1 MLKAIKNASIG
12 TKVSLAPTFA
22 IACLALVAA
31 LGWWANQALS
41 QKLQQV
47 GQDGFGRLAR
57 VHGLVG
63 EIKDAQGM
71 LMQSLAWE
79 GAGFKAERIAQLDQ
93 QLVARLDRFAK
104 NLADG
109 GAAGGESQEM
119 AALRKS
125 FDSYRSQVKEALE
138 IKRGAV
144 AEAATFLPLLEGA
157 YASSKQALQAF
168 VDVEAKVAE
177 AAVAEGSALARRNA
191 VLIGGGLAA
200 ALALSA
206 LLSVVCARA
215 ITEPLTQASAIAD
228 ELAKGVLIR
237 RDVDAG
243 SDATGRVLQA
253 LDHVSANLNGMV
265 SDIRRAAEEINTGC
279 RDIAA
284 GNADLSARTESTA
297 SALQQT
303 AASTEHIA
311 GSLDKSAQN
320 ARTANTLA
328 QTATAVA
335 REGGAV
341 VKDAVS
347 AMASIEAQAR
357 RISEIIGVIDGIAF
371 QTNILALNAAVEAA
385 RAGEQGR
392 GFAVVAQEV
401 RSLAGRSAA
410 AAKEIRGLIGAS
422 VEQVRDGAEKVQLA
436 GNTMDRVIGS
446 IEQVST
452 TMAEITS
459 ATADQA
465 ASIVQVN
472 KAVSDMDRATQ
483 QNAAMVE
490 QASAATESLRQQA
503 VRLVQ
508 AIAAF
513 RTA

>member
-1 MLKAIKNASIG
+1 MLKAIRNASIG
-12 TKVSLAPTFA
+12 FKVSLAPTFA
-22 IACLALVAA
+22 IVCLALVAA
-31 LGWWANQALS
+31 LGWWANQALA

-47 GQDGFGRLAR
+47 GQDGFGRMAR
-57 VHGLVG
+57 VHALVG

-93 QLVARLDRFAK
+93 QLVAKLDGFARS
-104 NLADG
+104 LANG
-109 GAAGGESQEM
+109 SGAGTESQEM

-125 FDSYRSQVKEALE
+125 FESYRSQVKEAIE

-144 AEAATFLPLLEGA
+144 TEAATFLPLLEGA
-157 YASSKQALQAF
+157 YAASTKALQAF
-168 VDVEAKVAE
+168 VDVEAKAAD
-177 AAVAEGSALARRNA
+177 AAVVEGGALARRNA
-191 VLIGGGLAA
+191 VLIGGGLVA

-215 ITEPLTQASAIAD
+215 ITEPLREASAIAD
-228 ELAKGVLIR
+228 ELSKGVLIQR
-237 RDVDAG
+237 AVDAG

-279 RDIAA
+279 QDIAS
-284 GNADLSARTESTA
+284 GNADLSARTENTA

-311 GSLDKSAQN
+311 SSLGRSAQN
-320 ARTANTLA
+320 AKMANTLA
-328 QTATAVA
+328 QTATGVA

-341 VKDAVS
+341 VKDAVA
-347 AMASIEAQAR
+347 AMASIEAQAK

-401 RSLAGRSAA
+401 RSLAGRSAE
-410 AAKEIRGLIGAS
+410 AAKEIRSLIGAS
-422 VEQVRDGAEKVQLA
+422 VEQVRDGAVKVQLA
-436 GNTMDRVIGS
+436 GNTMDRVIES

-452 TMAEITS
+452 TVADITS

-472 KAVSDMDRATQ
+472 KAVSEMDRATQ

-490 QASAATESLRQQA
+490 QSSAATESLRQQA
-503 VRLVQ
+503 DRLVQ